1 MSEEDAAV
9 EAAAEDGRDF
19 VTQEDVEK
27 VEQKSERPEWL
38 PEKFNSPEDLAKSYN
53 ELSQKLGSKD
63 EDIRNQLIEEI
74 QAEAFADRPE
84 TAGDYQL
91 PDIINEEEA
100 VDNELLRW
108 WSGHSFNN
116 GFSQEEFE
124 EGIKIYA
131 DSVLGSQ
138 PSYDEEVAKLG
149 DNAEAR
155 IDAASLWANKFFPES
170 ALPAIEKMCESHEG
184 IIVLETMMNSMKD
197 GSFAGDT
204 ASASELNEADLRK
217 MMDDPKYWKDRDPH
231 LHKQVAEGF
240 KRIYRS

>member
-27 VEQKSERPEWL
+27 VEQTSEKPEWL
-38 PEKFNSPEDLAKSYN
+38 PEKYKTGEDLAKAYK
-53 ELSQKLGSKD
+53 ELESKLGAKD
-63 EDIRNQLIEEI
+63 EDLRNQLIEEI

-100 VDNELLRW
+100 VDNDLLRW
-108 WSGHSFNN
+108 WSEHSFNN

-124 EGIKIYA
+124 EGIRIYSE
-131 DSVLGSQ
+131 SVLGSQ
-138 PSYDEEVAKLG
+138 PSYEDEVAKLG

-155 IDAASLWANKFFPES
+155 IDAASLWAN
-170 ALPAIEKMCESHEG
+170 
-184 IIVLETMMNSMKD
+184 
-197 GSFAGDT
+197 
-204 ASASELNEADLRK
+204 
-217 MMDDPKYWKDRDPH
+217 
-231 LHKQVAEGF
+231 
-240 KRIYRS
+240 

>member
-91 PDIINEEEA
+91 PDIIDQEEA
-100 VDNELLRW
+100 VDNDLLRW
-108 WSGHSFNN
+108 WSEHSFNN

-184 IIVLETMMNSMKD
+184 IIALETMMNSMKD

>member
-1 MSEEDAAV
+1 M
-9 EAAAEDGRDF
+9 
-19 VTQEDVEK
+19 
-27 VEQKSERPEWL
+27 
-38 PEKFNSPEDLAKSYN
+38 
-53 ELSQKLGSKD
+53 
-63 EDIRNQLIEEI
+63 
-74 QAEAFADRPE
+74 
-84 TAGDYQL
+84 
-91 PDIINEEEA
+91 
-100 VDNELLRW
+100 LRW
-108 WSGHSFNN
+108 WSEHSFNN

-184 IIVLETMMNSMKD
+184 IIALETMMANMKD

>member
-27 VEQKSERPEWL
+27 VEQTSEKPEWL
-38 PEKFNSPEDLAKSYN
+38 PEKYKTGEDLAKAYK
-53 ELSQKLGSKD
+53 ELESKLGAKD
-63 EDIRNQLIEEI
+63 EDLRNQLIEEI

-100 VDNELLRW
+100 VDNDLLRW
-108 WSGHSFNN
+108 WSEHSFNN

-124 EGIKIYA
+124 EGIRIYSEA
-131 DSVLGSQ
+131 VLGSQ
-138 PSYDEEVAKLG
+138 PSYEDEVAKLG

-184 IIVLETMMNSMKD
+184 IIALETMMANMKD

-217 MMDDPKYWKDRDPH
+217 MMDDPKYWKDRDPN

>member
-9 EAAAEDGRDF
+9 EVAAEDGRDF

-27 VEQKSERPEWL
+27 VEQTSEKPEWL
-38 PEKFNSPEDLAKSYN
+38 PEKYKTGEDLAKAYK
-53 ELSQKLGSKD
+53 ELESKLGAKD
-63 EDIRNQLIEEI
+63 EDLRNQIIEEI
-74 QAEAFADRPE
+74 QSEAFSDRPE
-84 TAGDYQL
+84 TSGDYQL
-91 PDIINEEEA
+91 PDIINQEEA
-100 VDNELLRW
+100 VDNDLLKW
-108 WSGHSFNN
+108 WSEHSFNN

-124 EGIKIYA
+124 EGIKIYSE
-131 DSVLGSQ
+131 SVLGTQ
-138 PSYDEEVAKLG
+138 PSYEEEVSKLG
-149 DNAEAR
+149 DNADAR

-184 IIVLETMMNSMKD
+184 IIALETIMAGMKD

-204 ASASELNEADLRK
+204 ASASEVNEADLRK
-217 MMDDPKYWKDRDPH
+217 MMDDPKYWKDRVPN

>member
-91 PDIINEEEA
+91 PDIINQEEA
-100 VDNELLRW
+100 VDNDLLRW
-108 WSGHSFNN
+108 WSEHSFNN

-155 IDAASLWANKFFPES
+155 IDAASLWANKFFS
-170 ALPAIEKMCESHEG
+170 FFALPAIEKMCESHEG
-184 IIVLETMMNSMKD
+184 IIALETMMANMKD

>member
-91 PDIINEEEA
+91 QR
-100 VDNELLRW
+100 LLIR
-108 WSGHSFNN
+108 
-116 GFSQEEFE
+116 
-124 EGIKIYA
+124 K
-131 DSVLGSQ
+131 
-138 PSYDEEVAKLG
+138 KLL
-149 DNAEAR
+149 
-155 IDAASLWANKFFPES
+155 IT
-170 ALPAIEKMCESHEG
+170 IC
-184 IIVLETMMNSMKD
+184 
-197 GSFAGDT
+197 
-204 ASASELNEADLRK
+204 
-217 MMDDPKYWKDRDPH
+217 
-231 LHKQVAEGF
+231 
-240 KRIYRS
+240 

>member
-27 VEQKSERPEWL
+27 VEQKSERPDWL
-38 PEKFNSPEDLAKSYN
+38 PEKFNTPEDLAKSYS

-91 PDIINEEEA
+91 PDIIDQEEA

-108 WSGHSFNN
+108 WSEHSFNN

-184 IIVLETMMNSMKD
+184 IIALETMMNSMKD

>member
-91 PDIINEEEA
+91 PDIINQEEA
-100 VDNELLRW
+100 VDNDLLRW
-108 WSGHSFNN
+108 WSEHSFNN

-184 IIVLETMMNSMKD
+184 IIALETMMANMKD

>member
-38 PEKFNSPEDLAKSYN
+38 PEKFNTPEDLAKSYS

-108 WSGHSFNN
+108 WSEHSFNN

-124 EGIKIYA
+124 EGIKIYSE
-131 DSVLGSQ
+131 SVLGSQ
-138 PSYDEEVAKLG
+138 PNYDDEVAKLG

-184 IIVLETMMNSMKD
+184 IIALETMMANMKD

-240 KRIYRS
+240 KRIYRG

>member
-27 VEQKSERPEWL
+27 VEQTSEKPEWL
-38 PEKFNSPEDLAKSYN
+38 PEKYKTGEDLAKAYK
-53 ELSQKLGSKD
+53 ELESKLGAKD
-63 EDIRNQLIEEI
+63 EDLRNQLIEEI

-100 VDNELLRW
+100 VDN
-108 WSGHSFNN
+108 

-124 EGIKIYA
+124 EGIRIYSE
-131 DSVLGSQ
+131 SVLGSQ
-138 PSYDEEVAKLG
+138 PSYEDEVAKLG

-184 IIVLETMMNSMKD
+184 IIALETMMANMKD

-217 MMDDPKYWKDRDPH
+217 MMDDPKYWKDRDPN

>member
-63 EDIRNQLIEEI
+63 EDIRNQLIKEI

-91 PDIINEEEA
+91 PDIIDQEEA
-100 VDNELLRW
+100 VDNDLLRW
-108 WSGHSFNN
+108 WSEHSFNN

-184 IIVLETMMNSMKD
+184 IIALETMMNSMKD